1 MHIKKTI
8 VILLVLLLSVIPAFC
23 LSSLREVLPDLSE
36 EQIQK
41 LLEGGTIEAYTVG
54 GEKTSSL
61 AAKNSIAYNM
71 AFDTENLDYAFSQ
84 ALVSFVPYN
93 DKFTTMSEEEAYL
106 EVFNTMQKISTVV
119 GITYRSH
126 KSDGGQEVLF
136 SDASMLS
143 SSNKNSRIPDPV
155 YDSVSERSSS
165 YAYLKDSRFGGNVY
179 KVEYYA
185 YGDEIFLEITN
196 TKAMKYMGFSC
207 VSANSLHMYVD
218 AYMTEEGIL
227 VYGLAVVYNQKP
239 TVNVLVTSVDLPTAF
254 MKRITSLKNWFVSA
268 VI

>member
-119 GITYRSH
+119 GITYRSTNQMV
-126 KSDGGQEVLF
+126 GRRF
-136 SDASMLS
+136 SFLMHPCSHPQTRIAGFLIRSMTAS
-143 SSNKNSRIPDPV
+143 
-155 YDSVSERSSS
+155 
-165 YAYLKDSRFGGNVY
+165 LKDH
-179 KVEYYA
+179 
-185 YGDEIFLEITN
+185 LL
-196 TKAMKYMGFSC
+196 M
-207 VSANSLHMYVD
+207 
-218 AYMTEEGIL
+218 
-227 VYGLAVVYNQKP
+227 P
-239 TVNVLVTSVDLPTAF
+239 T
-254 MKRITSLKNWFVSA
+254 
-268 VI
+268 